1 MPDEALTTARAPI
14 RSLREEVYERIRSLM
29 NEGRLRPGKYLDLNA
44 LADEIGI
51 SRTPLRDALL
61 RLESEGFV
69 EILNRRGVRVAKL
82 TLRVIRDIYELLGG
96 LESTALRSVADRLT
110 PEAVAHMRE
119 LNEEMGR
126 ALDASDFARFYDANL
141 AFHDTYLALSDNAEL
156 ARHVRILKQRLYDFP
171 RLKGFVPEWERAST
185 KEHAV
190 LVDLLGDGKVA
201 EAADLLR
208 DVHWSY
214 TVQEPFIRRYYAA
227 RESDEEPEA

>member
-1 MPDEALTTARAPI
+1 MPDQALTTARPPI
-14 RSLREEVYERIRSLM
+14 RSLREEVYERLRSHM
-29 NEGRLRPGKYLDLNA
+29 NEGRLRPGSYLDLNA
-44 LADEIGI
+44 LAEEIGI

-96 LESTALRSVADRLT
+96 LESTVLRSVAGRLT
-110 PEAVAHMRE
+110 AETVARLRE
-119 LNEEMGR
+119 LNEEMER
-126 ALDASDFARFYDANL
+126 ALDVSDFARFYDANL

-156 ARHVRILKQRLYDFP
+156 ARHVHILKQRLYDFP
-171 RLKGFVPEWERAST
+171 RLQGFVPEWERVST
-185 KEHAV
+185 QEHAA
-190 LVDLLGDGKVA
+190 LIGLIEEGKVA

-214 TVQEPFIRRYYAA
+214 RVQEPFIRRYYAA
-227 RESDEEPEA
+227 RESDAAPDD